1 VKKHCNFCG
10 EPMPPDAKECK
21 QCGWD
26 VSLNAPPTTDAGDR
40 KARIGVAAG
49 LVVAYVVMW
58 TLISGTPAPAR
69 AEPTRAPRY
78 VDAPQDAP
86 QVAPQV
92 APERTYQPASSPA
105 TSIATPPVAVV
116 SISAASTSPDAPISI
131 KVADTKKATIPARDA
146 LQYVFGLPDT
156 DQKCRLVGSTKG
168 IGGFGRNIE
177 VFLLTDADYD
187 FWNANPAA
195 IAPSHWETYR
205 GSENTLNYE
214 LSDAG
219 TYHFV
224 VSNQMSPTPQT
235 MAVKMQ
241 VKCVK

>member
-1 VKKHCNFCG
+1 
-10 EPMPPDAKECK
+10 MSPDAKECA

-26 VSLNAPPTTDAGDR
+26 VSLNAPPSTDPGDR
-40 KARIGVAAG
+40 KARLSVAAG
-49 LVVAYVVMW
+49 LVVGYAVLW

-78 VDAPQDAP
+78 VEAP
-86 QVAPQV
+86 QVAAEAEPTYQPVSPPAAAIVTPPPQV
-92 APERTYQPASSPA
+92 AS
-105 TSIATPPVAVV
+105 TSAP
-116 SISAASTSPDAPISI
+116 SASPDALISI
-131 KVADTKKATIPARDA
+131 KVADTKKTTIPPRDA

-156 DQKCRLVGSTKG
+156 DQKCRLVGTTKG

-177 VFLLTDADYD
+177 VFLLSDADYV

-195 IAPSHWETYR
+195 IAPSQWETYR
-205 GSENTLNYE
+205 GSENKLDYE
-214 LSDAG
+214 LRESG

-235 MAVKMQ
+235 IAVKVQ

>member
-10 EPMPPDAKECK
+10 EPMSADAKECA

-26 VSLNAPPTTDAGDR
+26 VSLNAPPTTDPGDT
-40 KARIGVAAG
+40 KARLGVAAG
-49 LVVAYVVMW
+49 IVVAYVVMS
-58 TLISGTPAPAR
+58 TLISGTPAPAS

-78 VDAPQDAP
+78 VDAPQ
-86 QVAPQV
+86 V
-92 APERTYQPASSPA
+92 APERTYEPVSSPA
-105 TSIATPPVAVV
+105 TAIGTPPPEVA
-116 SISAASTSPDAPISI
+116 STSDASTSPEALISI
-131 KVADTKKATIPARDA
+131 KVADTKKTTIPARDA

-177 VFLLTDADYD
+177 VFLLTDADYV

-195 IAPSHWETYR
+195 IAPSQWETYR
-205 GSENTLNYE
+205 GSENTLDYE
-214 LSDAG
+214 LREAG

-235 MAVKMQ
+235 IAVKVQ
-241 VKCVK
+241 VKCVR